1 MKPRQLKSGS
11 WNCRLMIEGQSYS
24 FTHADKKTV
33 IRMAAEFADE
43 HRRRIENPTLSEA
56 LRDYIRDNEE
66 RLSPS
71 TIRSYEGM
79 LRMILERTPK
89 ITGKRV
95 SALTE
100 QDILNIVRPL
110 RTLKTKRNYIN
121 FIHAATGKGVNRKL
135 YGTASKRVHVPTELE
150 VLGLLQLFRNTDL
163 EVPIML
169 AAYGGLRRGE
179 ICALKM
185 SDIDGDFVHVSKAVV
200 RDPQGAWVTKEPKTP
215 SSIRTVL
222 LPRFVIDR
230 IREQGYIT
238 HMLPSNVSNR
248 FWKRQRNLGIR
259 PYCFHSLRHF
269 HASYLHA
276 IGIPDAYVQ
285 KRGGWSSAATL
296 QNVYRHALAD
306 YATATDLL
314 AVSAFQNPFQ

>member
-1 MKPRQLKSGS
+1 MKPRQLKSGA
-11 WNCRLMIEGQSYS
+11 WNVRIMVEGQSYS
-24 FTHADKKTV
+24 FTHADKKTAL
-33 IRMAAEFADE
+33 RMAAEFADE

-79 LRMILERTPK
+79 FRMILERTPK
-89 ITGKRV
+89 IAGKRV

-314 AVSAFQNPFQ
+314 AVAAFQNPFQ

>member
-1 MKPRQLKSGS
+1 MKPRQLKSGA

-89 ITGKRV
+89 IAGKRV

-110 RTLKTKRNYIN
+110 RTLKTKRN
-121 FIHAATGKGVNRKL
+121 
-135 YGTASKRVHVPTELE
+135 
-150 VLGLLQLFRNTDL
+150 
-163 EVPIML
+163 
-169 AAYGGLRRGE
+169 
-179 ICALKM
+179 
-185 SDIDGDFVHVSKAVV
+185 
-200 RDPQGAWVTKEPKTP
+200 
-215 SSIRTVL
+215 
-222 LPRFVIDR
+222 
-230 IREQGYIT
+230 
-238 HMLPSNVSNR
+238 
-248 FWKRQRNLGIR
+248 
-259 PYCFHSLRHF
+259 
-269 HASYLHA
+269 
-276 IGIPDAYVQ
+276 
-285 KRGGWSSAATL
+285 
-296 QNVYRHALAD
+296 
-306 YATATDLL
+306 
-314 AVSAFQNPFQ
+314 